1 MRYKKL
7 FEVAI
12 MEVKVKSISINS
24 PAVKINTELKTIDRP
39 APPEENFIGAGNAIC
54 ILDNLLFARLVNAE
68 ELQEGE

>member
-1 MRYKKL
+1 MNVNLKKIDII
-7 FEVAI
+7 E
-12 MEVKVKSISINS
+12 

-39 APPEENFIGAGNAIC
+39 APPEENFIGVGNAIC

>member
-24 PAVKINTELKTIDRP
+24 PAVKINTEFK
-39 APPEENFIGAGNAIC
+39 
-54 ILDNLLFARLVNAE
+54 LLTDQLHPKKISLVLVMQFAYLITFF
-68 ELQEGE
+68 LLG

>member
-24 PAVKINTELKTIDRP
+24 PAVKINTELKTIDLT
-39 APPEENFIGAGNAIC
+39 APEKKCINVGNAVM
-54 ILDNLLFARLVNAE
+54 ILPTALISTFGNATVIE
-68 ELQEGE
+68 